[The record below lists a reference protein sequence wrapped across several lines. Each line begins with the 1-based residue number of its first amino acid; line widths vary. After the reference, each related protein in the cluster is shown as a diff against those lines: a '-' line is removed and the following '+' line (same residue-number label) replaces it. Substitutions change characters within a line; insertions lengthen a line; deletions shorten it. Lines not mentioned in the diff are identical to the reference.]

1 MSERHTLLLLA
12 QNNTLFLNVGKNNYT
27 LSGTTEQGTPGGL
40 VPPSPMFMKF

>member
-27 LSGTTEQGTPGGL
+27 LSGTTEQGTPGGGG
-40 VPPSPMFMKF
+40 SWKSFF